1 MKKRSLAGAFARID
15 RADRHIDEL
24 KLLIERYRKSQEE
37 KLIADEQATTRRINQ
52 LLRFSPG
59 DKFSSMH
66 RSRILPDFPLEAAVI
81 VGEIIY
87 NLRASL
93 DYLIYELAWQDS
105 GSEQH
110 DTQFLIE
117 NVRVDRKRP
126 KKCGFLPRSKTKLA
140 GLHQHHIDAI
150 EKLQPYKGCA
160 WTKTLKSISN
170 PDKHRKLT
178 AVGGTFEATSVTE
191 YGISGSL
198 NDRPGQILRGVAGD
212 DTDTHIDLQYSL
224 KVTLPDGTDI
234 VKTLEIL
241 KREVRAT
248 LDAFKPE
255 FK

>member
-1 MKKRSLAGAFARID
+1 MLHPLAGAFARID

-24 KLLIERYRKSQEE
+24 KLLIEGYRKSQEE
-37 KLIADEQATTRRINQ
+37 KLIADEHATTHRINQ

-59 DKFSSMH
+59 DKFSSRL
-66 RSRILPDFPLEAAVI
+66 RSKFLPDFPLDAAVI
-81 VGEIIY
+81 VGEVIY
-87 NLRASL
+87 NLRTAL

-105 GSEQH
+105 GTEKH
-110 DTQFLIE
+110 GTQFLME
-117 NVRVDRKRP
+117 NERVNRKDP
-126 KKCGFLPRSKTKLA
+126 KRGFLPRSETCLA

-198 NDRPGQILRGVAGD
+198 NDRPGQILRGIGGD

-248 LDAFKPE
+248 LDAFQPE